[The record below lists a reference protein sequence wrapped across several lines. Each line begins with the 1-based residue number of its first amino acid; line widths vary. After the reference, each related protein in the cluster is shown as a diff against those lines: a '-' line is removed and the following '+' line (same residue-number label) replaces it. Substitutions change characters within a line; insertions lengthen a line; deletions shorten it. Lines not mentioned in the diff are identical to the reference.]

1 MVADLD
7 DRTKSWLSRHK
18 EFEYI
23 KTLGQGA
30 FGLVLLCHHTI
41 MEKQFAVKLRNIR
54 DDVASRAQGYGI
66 DNRRIFLR
74 EGRLSEHSKKNPY
87 VPEII
92 WAERQEGIEYIAQE
106 YVEGETLDAYV
117 KRNPDYGERCK
128 IAKGIV
134 EGVTYIHQDGII
146 HNDIKP
152 SNIMITRNNDPFIV
166 DFGVHSFLDEQ
177 PFMKG
182 SRPFQAPETIMRGK
196 ISQATDVWALSVTLY
211 FLFTGRLPFVSPI
224 RDWTGLDINALQEQ
238 QEMLARAIC
247 YEPAPSPDRYG
258 SVRSDIYTL
267 IVGGLEK
274 SPRRR
279 FQTAGHMH
287 EHWGW
292 LMKKNKIYAAAFT
305 VGAGIAYFLNKYL
318 I

>member
-1 MVADLD
+1 MVPDLF
-7 DRTKSWLSRHK
+7 DRTVSWLP
-18 EFEYI
+18 EELEYV

-30 FGLVLLCHHTI
+30 FGLVLLCNNTF
-41 MEKQFAVKLRNIR
+41 MGKQFAVKFRNIR

-66 DNRRIFLR
+66 DDRWIFLR
-74 EGRLSEHSKKNPY
+74 EGRLSEHSRKNPY
-87 VPEII
+87 VPEIG
-92 WAERQEGIEYIAQE
+92 WAGRREGIEYIAQE

-117 KRNPDYGERCK
+117 KRNPDYGERWK
-128 IAKGIV
+128 IAREIV
-134 EGVTYIHQDGII
+134 QGVTYIHQDGII

-152 SNIMITRNNDPFIV
+152 SNIMITRNNDPSIV
-166 DFGVHSFLDEQ
+166 DFSVHSFLGEQ

-182 SRPFQAPETIMRGK
+182 ARPFQAPETIMQGE

-211 FLFTGRLPFVSPI
+211 FLFTGRLPFASPI
-224 RDWTGLDINALQEQ
+224 KDWTGLDINTLQGQ
-238 QEMLARAIC
+238 QEMLAHAIC
-247 YEPAPSPDRYG
+247 YEPAPSLDRYR
-258 SVRSDIYTL
+258 SVGSDIYTL

-274 SPRRR
+274 SPGRR

-287 EHWGW
+287 KHWGW

-305 VGAGIAYFLNKYL
+305 VGAGIAYLINKYL